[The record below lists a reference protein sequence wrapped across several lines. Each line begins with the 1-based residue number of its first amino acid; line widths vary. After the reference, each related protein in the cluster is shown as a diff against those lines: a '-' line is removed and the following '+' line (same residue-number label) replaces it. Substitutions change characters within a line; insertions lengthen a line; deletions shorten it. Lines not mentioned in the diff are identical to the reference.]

1 MTKRLLCFLVMLVL
15 VSAASVCYANEFA
28 LPVDGVPVS
37 LEEAKQYPGLY
48 IMDGDRFTRIGVTRN
63 EFRKD
68 RFNERLYLG
77 NDAALFDAD
86 HEIMS
91 IPNTAQLVVIGITDV
106 DIEKVEITHAGYTV
120 RDAVEIRTDRE
131 VVRLGRHS
139 YALLNREDATRYI
152 DRIISLIDQSEWTL
166 SAYGV
171 LAAARGAEFA
181 FGNWVG
187 TEYEED
193 IETADRRFYVFYRDR
208 TDVAI
213 IERTMN
219 GYFKVNFASPPRGY
233 HRVLVRY
240 NPDPERWVGEFDLI
254 NFVEFVDP

>member
-171 LAAARGAEFA
+171 QQPQRGQSSPLKL
-181 FGNWVG
+181 GRNG
-187 TEYEED
+187 
-193 IETADRRFYVFYRDR
+193 IRGGHRNRRQKVLYVPRSH
-208 TDVAI
+208 DV
-213 IERTMN
+213 
-219 GYFKVNFASPPRGY
+219 Y
-233 HRVLVRY
+233 HRENRERVLQSELRLSA
-240 NPDPERWVGEFDLI
+240 VGLSSS
-254 NFVEFVDP
+254 VSSLQS